1 MGKSYRI
8 KTEVGVDKHITL
20 ELEQDFDFLEI
31 LSLQIS
37 QNDVYS
43 RDCSQ
48 YGVIVGR
55 VIANGGLGLANAKV
69 SIFIPVTQED
79 VVNDQIYE
87 IYSYATP
94 NDKNVDGYRYNLLP
108 YEPQYVKHAKM
119 F

>member
-48 YGVIVGR
+48 YGVFVG
-55 VIANGGLGLANAKV
+55 
-69 SIFIPVTQED
+69 
-79 VVNDQIYE
+79 
-87 IYSYATP
+87 
-94 NDKNVDGYRYNLLP
+94 
-108 YEPQYVKHAKM
+108 
-119 F
+119 